1 MSTLYLFLTVFFTI
15 KNGVFLDLSLSNPV
29 NYFFVLWFSMPLQL
43 FMAIFGEIIL
53 IPIFLMGLAGLLVI
67 LFVFIVIMV
76 WLFVGYGGLGRG

>member
-1 MSTLYLFLTVFFTI
+1 
-15 KNGVFLDLSLSNPV
+15 
-29 NYFFVLWFSMPLQL
+29 MPLQL

>member
-1 MSTLYLFLTVFFTI
+1 MSTLYLFLTVFFTV

-53 IPIFLMGLAGLLVI
+53 IPIFLMGLVGLFVI
-67 LFVFIVIMV
+67 LFVFVLCLIA
-76 WLFVGYGGLGRG
+76 FC

>member
-53 IPIFLMGLAGLLVI
+53 IPMFLMGIAGLLVI
-67 LFVFIVIMV
+67 LLNIVGIWIVFVWAFSMID
-76 WLFVGYGGLGRG
+76 RG